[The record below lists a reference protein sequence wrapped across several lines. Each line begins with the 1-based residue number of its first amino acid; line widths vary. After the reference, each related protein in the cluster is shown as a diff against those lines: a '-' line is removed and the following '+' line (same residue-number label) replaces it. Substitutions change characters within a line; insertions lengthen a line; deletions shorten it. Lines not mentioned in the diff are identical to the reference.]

1 MKVLLFLVIAGFL
14 IGEASAQNRS
24 IEFRKD
30 EWKKILEVARSENK
44 MIFVDC
50 YTSWCGPCKM
60 LSNTVFTNDSVAD
73 FYNQHFINVK
83 VDMEKGEGPE
93 LAKRYEVKAFPTLLY
108 VDKAGDL
115 VHCVVGFQPV
125 RKLIQE
131 GGVAMDGGMTL
142 LALQKRYDAGERDP
156 EFVRTYISKLSEA
169 YRPKLQESVATEY
182 INTLTDEQFYT
193 RDCWNIMVYNLQN
206 PLSPLLKKLVKNRA
220 RFYQIV
226 AKDTVDMFIDYT
238 FRSKVGGFT
247 WWEAEKHGPFNQ
259 KGYDEYV
266 AYLLSLNLPEVPRY
280 LASLYTARKVADGDY
295 RGMLDEMHKALS
307 YGFFYGDNKL
317 SYIQNYIIRLEKCS
331 DVSLKQEAI
340 GWMEALM
347 DEYPVGYYKSEYMR
361 LKARLLKSLG
371 KEKEAAD
378 LEAEARVVRMQH

>member
-156 EFVRTYISKLSEA
+156 EFVRT
-169 YRPKLQESVATEY
+169 
-182 INTLTDEQFYT
+182 
-193 RDCWNIMVYNLQN
+193 
-206 PLSPLLKKLVKNRA
+206 
-220 RFYQIV
+220 
-226 AKDTVDMFIDYT
+226 
-238 FRSKVGGFT
+238 
-247 WWEAEKHGPFNQ
+247 
-259 KGYDEYV
+259 
-266 AYLLSLNLPEVPRY
+266 
-280 LASLYTARKVADGDY
+280 
-295 RGMLDEMHKALS
+295 
-307 YGFFYGDNKL
+307 
-317 SYIQNYIIRLEKCS
+317 
-331 DVSLKQEAI
+331 
-340 GWMEALM
+340 
-347 DEYPVGYYKSEYMR
+347 
-361 LKARLLKSLG
+361 
-371 KEKEAAD
+371 
-378 LEAEARVVRMQH
+378 